1 MGDHVLMVPAK
12 MSGKIKNAFASC
24 KPRGKGVKTFT
35 VPLLL
40 TMRHRMRHLSR
51 LQQALHGNGCVRL
64 CLTVSLQ
71 QATPG

>member
-40 TMRHRMRHLSR
+40 TMRHHIVIS
-51 LQQALHGNGCVRL
+51 AGSNKPC
-64 CLTVSLQ
+64 TVTGASGS
-71 QATPG
+71 A